1 MTKKKCEIGPMAV
14 PILDCDPTFV
24 ELVHAYNEAQS
35 FGRIPSMLPIKEIK
49 RQDRRIRD
57 ERIAQDKKDREIV
70 SKAVLDKQKRD
81 EFHSN
86 ARNKREELDKTLA
99 RLQEEADES
108 IRNLESEKI
117 LEYQRQ
123 AEKRTQLDKDVE
135 EFSDANMQEEELFED
150 TLNGNEEQI
159 EREISQKIDEEKKAL
174 KDEMERIEDEKI
186 ELEERIDEENKG
198 SIIKKNTD
206 GRPAVYMNSGN
217 VARGITH
224 TDMSVFKGIW
234 DAVLT
239 NNVQHVAGRYHTIRS
254 GCDYTN
260 VDISRSQQSKTV
272 CGISNLHFTNNVGGL
287 TGKSK
292 VLSMKSGSS
301 GYYFITGYIP
311 RGGLPPREFF
321 NLAFE
326 GGRHVIMISEFSV
339 FYIYIEGVSNPESV
353 KILDEINNL
362 IDKPIDDSFIGQ
374 AVGTAAGVFRAVN
387 VFAKRSAADLT
398 SGSVNDMLKLLD
410 SSNFLHK
417 INYV

>member
-24 ELVHAYNEAQS
+24 ELVHAYNEAQL

-70 SKAVLDKQKRD
+70 SKAVLDKQERD

-86 ARNKREELDKTLA
+86 ARNKREELDETLA

-108 IRNLESEKI
+108 IRNLESEK
-117 LEYQRQ
+117 
-123 AEKRTQLDKDVE
+123 AEKPTQLDNRTQLDKEVE
-135 EFSDANMQEEELFED
+135 EFSDANMQAEELFED

-159 EREISQKIDEEKKAL
+159 EREISQKMA
-174 KDEMERIEDEKI
+174 EMERIEDEKI
-186 ELEERIDEENKG
+186 ELEKRIKEENKG

-287 TGKSK
+287 TGNSKS
-292 VLSMKSGSS
+292 LSMNSVSS